1 MRMIVDAVYPILLK
15 VRPNE
20 GLSAYHMVAFAQ
32 GFDSQV
38 GQNDAMLT
46 NTHQQLVKVIRLLTD
61 VVRAQKENTQAL
73 ERRLVV
79 QNRKFREAR
88 LSVNDLILD
97 QDALLNSNLT
107 TISTQLEIINTIF
120 DYLVVF
126 TETPC
131 EFNRI

>member
-1 MRMIVDAVYPILLK
+1 M
-15 VRPNE
+15 VR
-20 GLSAYHMVAFAQ
+20 
-32 GFDSQV
+32 SQK
-38 GQNDAMLT
+38 QNTL
-46 NTHQQLVKVIRLLTD
+46 
-61 VVRAQKENTQAL
+61 AL
-73 ERRLVV
+73 EKRLQV

-88 LSVNDLILD
+88 VSANDLILD

>member
-1 MRMIVDAVYPILLK
+1 LQLVIPLGKADTRQTQELL
-15 VRPNE
+15 
-20 GLSAYHMVAFAQ
+20 AQ
-32 GFDSQV
+32 KRFDSLA

-46 NTHQQLVKVIRLLTD
+46 NTHQQLVKVIRLLTE
-61 VVRAQKENTQAL
+61 VVRAQNENTQAL

>member
-1 MRMIVDAVYPILLK
+1 
-15 VRPNE
+15 
-20 GLSAYHMVAFAQ
+20 
-32 GFDSQV
+32 
-38 GQNDAMLT
+38 
-46 NTHQQLVKVIRLLTD
+46 VKVIGLLSE
-61 VVRAQKENTQAL
+61 VVRSQKQNTLAL
-73 ERRLVV
+73 EKRLQV

-88 LSVNDLILD
+88 VSANDLILD